1 MKIFKNKKDIV
12 YKENYDQHE
21 TLVKRNGEI
30 ILKYTDYVPT
40 DFETLCDY
48 IKKYPSKFV
57 EIMDGIT
64 IVLRIDKRKSIM
76 FHKTLFD
83 KVVDISVISG
93 SLRFQ
98 EFMTI
103 PINIAYSIICQYK

>member
-1 MKIFKNKKDIV
+1 MNGFKDKKEVV
-12 YKENYDQHE
+12 YKQNYDCHD

-48 IKKYPSKFV
+48 INKYPSKFV
-57 EIMDGIT
+57 EILDGIT
-64 IVLRIDKRKSIM
+64 IKLKIDKRKFVL

-83 KVVDISVISG
+83 KVTDISIVSG
-93 SLRFQ
+93 SIRMQ
-98 EFMTI
+98 EYMTL
-103 PINIAYSIICQYK
+103 PINVVYSIICQYK